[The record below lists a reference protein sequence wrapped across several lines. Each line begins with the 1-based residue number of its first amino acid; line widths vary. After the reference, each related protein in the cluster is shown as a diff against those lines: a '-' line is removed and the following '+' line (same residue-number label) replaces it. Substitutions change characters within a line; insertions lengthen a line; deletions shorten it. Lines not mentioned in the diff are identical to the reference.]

1 MDHVTVVGGGAV
13 GLSTAYFL
21 DRAGFRVTLVERA
34 RVGNGASRGNAG
46 EIALDLVAPLPAPG
60 VIGQALR
67 GLPAPDSALYIRPRL
82 DPALLRFVTRFW
94 RFTSPARFSE
104 GARSLAH
111 LAEGSRELF
120 EDVGA
125 AGPTMA
131 KDGIVFA
138 FASAAS
144 AQVALRSYR
153 ELGGAK
159 VGALLDRADLVAL
172 EPALGPAAVAGF
184 HVEDQWWL
192 DPSGFVDE
200 LAARLR
206 GRGVEIVEGAR
217 VTSIVDGATTAVVR
231 TSTGDLETSA
241 VVVAAGVES
250 RALCRQLGVEINLFP
265 GKGYSFSVQAEPMPR
280 RVVHLGDA
288 RVVLTPM
295 ADALQVAGTMELDS
309 DTDAFRPRRIKA
321 MVAAAH
327 PYLKSA
333 DWHGR
338 TNEWMG
344 SRVLTPD
351 GLPAIGRLPTT
362 RRVILATGHNML
374 GLMLA
379 PSTGRMVTDILT
391 ADTPSEAPRPFDP
404 HRLARP
410 LRRAMTRSYGQVTS

>member
-1 MDHVTVVGGGAV
+1 MNHATVVGGGVV

-21 DRAGFRVTLVERA
+21 DRAGFGVTLVERA

-46 EIALDLVAPLPAPG
+46 LIEPDLVAPLPAPG
-60 VIGQALR
+60 VVGQALR

-82 DPALLRFVTRFW
+82 DPALLRFGARFW
-94 RFTSPARFSE
+94 RSTSRARYSE
-104 GARSLAH
+104 GARSLAR
-111 LAEGSRELF
+111 LAEGSRDLF
-120 EDVGA
+120 EAMA
-125 AGPTMA
+125 AGGPTMG

-192 DPSGFVDE
+192 DPSRFVDE
-200 LAARLR
+200 LAAHLR

-231 TSTGDLETSA
+231 TSTGDLKTSA

-250 RALCRQLGVEINLFP
+250 RALCRQLGVNIDLFP

-280 RVVHLGDA
+280 RVVHLGPA

-295 ADALQVAGTMELDS
+295 ADALRVAGTMELDS
-309 DTDAFRPRRIKA
+309 DTDAFRPRRINA
-321 MVAAAH
+321 IVAAAH

-333 DWHGR
+333 DWQGR
-338 TNEWMG
+338 TSEWMG

-351 GLPAIGRLPTT
+351 GLPAIGRIPGT

-379 PSTGRMVTDILT
+379 PATGQMVTDILT
-391 ADTPSEAPRPFDP
+391 ADTPSDAARPFDP

-410 LRRAMTRSYGQVTS
+410 VRRAMRAL

>member
-1 MDHVTVVGGGAV
+1 MDHATVVGGGVV
-13 GLSTAYFL
+13 GLSIAYFL

-34 RVGNGASRGNAG
+34 RVGSGAS
-46 EIALDLVAPLPAPG
+46 PG
-60 VIGQALR
+60 MIGQALR

-82 DPALLRFVTRFW
+82 DPALLRFVARFC

-104 GARSLAH
+104 GARSLAN
-111 LAEGSRELF
+111 LAEGSCELF
-120 EDVGA
+120 EAMGA
-125 AGPTMA
+125 AGPTMG

-159 VGALLDRADLVAL
+159 VGALLDRADLVAF

-184 HVEDQWWL
+184 HVKDQWWL
-192 DPSGFVDE
+192 DPSRFVDE
-200 LAARLR
+200 LATHLR

-217 VTSIVDGATTAVVR
+217 VTSIVDGATAAVVR
-231 TSTGDLETSA
+231 TSTGDLKTGA

-250 RALCRQLGVEINLFP
+250 RALCRQLGVKIDLFP
-265 GKGYSFSVQAEPMPR
+265 GKGYSFSVLAEPMPR

-295 ADALQVAGTMELDS
+295 ADALRVAGTMELDS
-309 DTDAFRPRRIKA
+309 ETDTFRPRPIKA

-333 DWHGR
+333 DWQGR
-338 TNEWMG
+338 TSEWLG

-351 GLPAIGRLPTT
+351 GLPAIGRLPGT

-379 PSTGRMVTDILT
+379 PSTGQMVTDILT
-391 ADTPSEAPRPFDP
+391 ADTPSEAARPFDP
-404 HRLARP
+404 HRLSRP
-410 LRRAMTRSYGQVTS
+410 VRRAMTRSYGAL

>member
-1 MDHVTVVGGGAV
+1 
-13 GLSTAYFL
+13 
-21 DRAGFRVTLVERA
+21 
-34 RVGNGASRGNAG
+34 
-46 EIALDLVAPLPAPG
+46 
-60 VIGQALR
+60 
-67 GLPAPDSALYIRPRL
+67 
-82 DPALLRFVTRFW
+82 LLRFVTRFW

-120 EDVGA
+120 EDMGA

-159 VGALLDRADLVAL
+159 VGELLDRADLVAL

-192 DPSGFVDE
+192 DPSRFVDE

-206 GRGVEIVEGAR
+206 GRGMEIVEGAR
-217 VTSIVDGATTAVVR
+217 ATSIVDGATTAVVR
-231 TSTGDLETSA
+231 TSTGDLETGA

-250 RALCRQLGVEINLFP
+250 RVVWQLGVEIKFFRQRVTASRCRP
-265 GKGYSFSVQAEPMPR
+265 SRCRP
-280 RVVHLGDA
+280 VVHLGDA
-288 RVVLTPM
+288 HVVLTPVGN
-295 ADALQVAGTMELDS
+295 ALQWRHDGTRYT

-351 GLPAIGRLPTT
+351 GLPAIGRLPGT
-362 RRVILATGHNML
+362 RRVIVATGHNML

-379 PSTGRMVTDILT
+379 PSTGQMVTDILT
-391 ADTPSEAPRPFDP
+391 ADTPFEAARPFDP
-404 HRLARP
+404 DRLARP
-410 LRRAMTRSYGQVTS
+410 VRRAMTRSYGQLTS